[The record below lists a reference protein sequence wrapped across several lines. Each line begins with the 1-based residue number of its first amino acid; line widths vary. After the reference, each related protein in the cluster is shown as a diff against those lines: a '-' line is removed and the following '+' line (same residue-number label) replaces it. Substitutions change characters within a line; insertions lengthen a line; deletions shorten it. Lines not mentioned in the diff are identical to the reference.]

1 MLSAE
6 NQGRGKNMLKRRLMY
21 ILTIILAVII
31 AFPSGSSG
39 QVDEKLRDDCAAVLV
54 RLKIM
59 QGGTGGNLRLDDPIT
74 RSEFV
79 TLVIRMMGWDYDTEL
94 DGIGLAFS
102 DSGQIQ
108 GWAENYIKIA
118 LKYNLIK
125 GYNTGNTVELR
136 PNRVVTTAEALAIL
150 IRALGYES
158 TVEGGWPDG
167 VMNKALAIGLRKNI
181 DLPPAHNLTRG
192 ESAVLIF
199 NALTV
204 DYYR

>member
-1 MLSAE
+1 
-6 NQGRGKNMLKRRLMY
+6 MLKRRLMY

-125 GYNTGNTVELR
+125 GYIIKGCNTGNTVTSSQQGR
-136 PNRVVTTAEALAIL
+136 
-150 IRALGYES
+150 YHC
-158 TVEGGWPDG
+158 GGAG
-167 VMNKALAIGLRKNI
+167 NI
-181 DLPPAHNLTRG
+181 DKGAWVREHGRG
-192 ESAVLIF
+192 RLARRCHE
-199 NALTV
+199 
-204 DYYR
+204 

>member
-1 MLSAE
+1 
-6 NQGRGKNMLKRRLMY
+6 MLKRRLIY

-39 QVDEKLRDDCAAVLV
+39 QVDEKLRDDCAAALV

-59 QGGTGGNLRLDDPIT
+59 QGGTGGNLRLNDPIT

-79 TLVIRMMGWDYDTEL
+79 TLVIRMMGWDYDTAL

-108 GWAENYIKIA
+108 GWAEKYIKIA

-136 PNRVVTTAEALAIL
+136 PNNVVTTAEALTIL
-150 IRALGYES
+150 TRALGYES
-158 TVEGGWPDG
+158 TIEGGWPDG
-167 VMNKALAIGLRKNI
+167 VMNKASSIGLCRNF
-181 DLPPAHNLTRG
+181 DLPPGHKLTRG
-192 ESAVLIF
+192 ETSVIMY

>member
-1 MLSAE
+1 
-6 NQGRGKNMLKRRLMY
+6 MLKRRLIY

-54 RLKIM
+54 KLKIM
-59 QGGTGGNLRLDDPIT
+59 QGGTGGNLRLNDPIT

-79 TLVIRMMGWDYDTEL
+79 TLVIRMMGWDYDTAL

-108 GWAENYIKIA
+108 GWAEKYIKIA
-118 LKYNLIK
+118 LKYNLIKGYIIK

>member
-1 MLSAE
+1 
-6 NQGRGKNMLKRRLMY
+6 MLKRRLIY

-39 QVDEKLRDDCAAVLV
+39 QVDEKLRDDCAAALV

-59 QGGTGGNLRLDDPIT
+59 QGGTGGNLRLNDPIT

-79 TLVIRMMGWDYDTEL
+79 TLVIRMMGWDYDTAL

-108 GWAENYIKIA
+108 GWAEKYIKIA

-125 GYNTGNTVELR
+125 GYIIKVIILVIRWNFVPTGSLPLR
-136 PNRVVTTAEALAIL
+136 RHWQ
-150 IRALGYES
+150 Y
-158 TVEGGWPDG
+158 
-167 VMNKALAIGLRKNI
+167 
-181 DLPPAHNLTRG
+181 
-192 ESAVLIF
+192 
-199 NALTV
+199 
-204 DYYR
+204 